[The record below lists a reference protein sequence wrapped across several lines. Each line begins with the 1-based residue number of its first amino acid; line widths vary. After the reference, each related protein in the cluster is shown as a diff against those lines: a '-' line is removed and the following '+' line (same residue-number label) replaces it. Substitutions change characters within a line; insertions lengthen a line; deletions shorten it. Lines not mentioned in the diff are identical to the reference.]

1 MSLRE
6 QLQAAMTT
14 AMRSHDEV
22 RRDALRMAVAA
33 LYNAE
38 KAARRPLTDEED
50 LGVLVHEMK
59 VRRESLEAFR
69 GGSRPDLAGKEE
81 AAMAVLREFLPD
93 QLDDAGLSALVA
105 AAIAQAGATSPRDL
119 GAVMRLLAP
128 RVKGRAD
135 GKVVSE
141 RVARELSAAGGARRG
156 QGG

>member
-1 MSLRE
+1 VSLRE

-22 RRDALRMAVAA
+22 RRDALRMAIAA

-38 KAARRPLTDEED
+38 KTARRPLTDSED

-69 GGSRPDLAGKEE
+69 DGNRPDLAAKEE
-81 AAMAVLREFLPD
+81 AATAVLGEFLPA
-93 QLDDAGLSALVA
+93 QLDDAELYALVA
-105 AAIAQAGATSPRDL
+105 QAIREAGATSPRDL

-135 GKVVSE
+135 GRVVSE
-141 RVARELSAAGGARRG
+141 RVARELSAPGATRPG